1 MKTDNKYKY
10 ARLKIC
16 LGFVALFICG
26 SMVGVG
32 IANWNHSVKHGTT
45 VATENKGYAEFVKGE
60 IAKSDNAQQE
70 TLTSCQAIEKV
81 LLGRLINHDGDC
93 DDDSRDLETLQ
104 KLVNYGCPENRDKFM
119 QMANNKQAI
128 LDVACVGYVSD
139 NSDVFRSIE
148 TTCGKIEESLK
159 ARMPSV
165 YADSRAEDHIE
176 RAKIYAVM
184 AERGCPENAQKYTE
198 LAKQELE
205 IARALSDDKLDEQD
219 AIEVV
224 ETYKRLKMQQDAEEV
239 FNKVKKLTNPAI
251 DFIMQVEKIINE

>member
-1 MKTDNKYKY
+1 MKTDNKY

-16 LGFVALFICG
+16 LGFIALFICG
-26 SMVGVG
+26 SMVGIG
-32 IANWNHSVKHGTT
+32 ITNWNHSVKAKQGAT

-70 TLTSCQAIEKV
+70 TLTSCQAVERV
-81 LLGRLINHDGDC
+81 LLSRLWH
-93 DDDSRDLETLQ
+93 DDSNCDAVNEDLVIYR
-104 KLVNYGCPENRDKFM
+104 KLVENGCPENRENYQKMID
-119 QMANNKQAI
+119 NNQAI
-128 LDVACVGYVSD
+128 LNVACDGWVFNMNRISG
-139 NSDVFRSIE
+139 DVKPCLQIE
-148 TTCGKIEESLK
+148 QNLQGRLGNNDIY
-159 ARMPSV
+159 MN
-165 YADSRAEDHIE
+165 AEGRIE

-184 AERGCPENAQKYTE
+184 AERGCPENTQKYTE

>member
-16 LGFVALFICG
+16 LGFIALFICG

-32 IANWNHSVKHGTT
+32 IANWNHSVKQGAT
-45 VATENKGYAEFVKGE
+45 VEQMKSENVSEPVK
-60 IAKSDNAQQE
+60 
-70 TLTSCQAIEKV
+70 SCQAVERV
-81 LLGRLINHDGDC
+81 LLSRLWH
-93 DDDSRDLETLQ
+93 DDSNCDAVNEDLVVYR
-104 KLVNYGCPENRDKFM
+104 KLVENGCPENRENYQKMID
-119 QMANNKQAI
+119 NNQAI
-128 LDVACVGYVSD
+128 LNVACDGWVFNMNRISG
-139 NSDVFRSIE
+139 DVKPCLQIE
-148 TTCGKIEESLK
+148 QNLQGRLGNNDIY
-159 ARMPSV
+159 MN
-165 YADSRAEDHIE
+165 AEGRIE